1 MVDQIKTY
9 VYDKLYDKLSVTDVE
24 KFINFLEKL
33 ENENGKH

>member
-1 MVDQIKTY
+1 MIEQIKMY

-33 ENENGKH
+33 ENER